1 MNLWFHGNLLTTS
14 SDFIA
19 ERRPRGTGSTAGD
32 RNACGESGAAEAR
45 GGSESVVG
53 QTGEGSESG
62 VEEGA
67 EETPSKEARKR
78 KSDSGSGE
86 TESC

>member
-1 MNLWFHGNLLTTS
+1 M
-14 SDFIA
+14 
-19 ERRPRGTGSTAGD
+19 
-32 RNACGESGAAEAR
+32 
-45 GGSESVVG
+45 VG

-86 TESC
+86 WKFMID